1 MMEHGD
7 AEDTILIIGATGFAG
22 GALARELR
30 SRSKPVRAMVRPDTD
45 SDPSV
50 LREIGVELVEGD
62 ITNREDVARAC
73 EGVAKA
79 YNFASP
85 FRSAKPSDQYFWDVN
100 VGGVDHL
107 VCAAQKHG
115 LERFVHCSTIGVHGD
130 VQEIPCHEESLLN
143 PGDVY
148 QETKVEGE
156 KVVQEAFDDGARGVI
171 MRPSSMYGP
180 GDTRMLK
187 LFRMVHNGVFVM
199 FGSGEVWFHPAYIDD
214 LVRGFLLCGKK
225 EEALREAFILAGP
238 EPVYLSELV
247 ELVADAVDVE
257 PPRMRFPV
265 KPLMMA
271 AKTCEA
277 VCEPLG
283 IEPPLHERR
292 VGFFTK
298 NRYFT
303 YEKARRV
310 LGYEPQVSHEEG
322 MKRTAQWYF
331 ENGYLG

>member
-1 MMEHGD
+1 MEPP
-7 AEDTILIIGATGFAG
+7 DTTDDPVLIIGATGFAG
-22 GALARELR
+22 GALAQELR
-30 SRSKPVRAMVRPDTD
+30 RRGAPVRALVRPDSP
-45 SDPSV
+45 SDPAP
-50 LREIGVELVEGD
+50 LQEMGVELVAGD
-62 ITNREDVARAC
+62 ITNRDDVVRAC

-107 VCAAQKHG
+107 VHAAQKHG

-130 VQEIPCHEESLLN
+130 VQEIPCCEDSPLN

-148 QETKVEGE
+148 QKTKVEGE
-156 KVVQEAFDDGARGVI
+156 KVVWDAFDNGARGVI

-187 LFRMVHNGVFVM
+187 LFRMVHRGVFVM

-214 LVRGFLLCGKK
+214 LVRGFLLCGRKDA
-225 EEALREAFILAGP
+225 ALQDVFILAGP
-238 EPVYLSELV
+238 EPVYLADLV
-247 ELVADAVDVE
+247 TLVADAVEVE
-257 PPRMRFPV
+257 PPRLQFPV

-271 AKTCEA
+271 AKACEA
-277 VCEPLG
+277 VCQPLG

-303 YEKARRV
+303 YEKAREH
-310 LGYEPQVSHEEG
+310 LGYEPQVPHAEG

-331 ENGYLG
+331 ENGFL

>member
-1 MMEHGD
+1 MERSD
-7 AEDTILIIGATGFAG
+7 TEETILVIGATGFAG

-30 SRSKPVRAMVRPDTD
+30 RRGESVRAMVRPDSD
-45 SDPSV
+45 SDPSA
-50 LREIGVELVEGD
+50 LKEIGVELVEGD
-62 ITNREDVARAC
+62 ITNRRDVEWAC
-73 EGVAKA
+73 EGVTRA

-100 VGGVDHL
+100 VGGVDNL
-107 VCAAQKHG
+107 VRAAQKHG

-130 VQEIPCHEESLLN
+130 VQEIPCREDSPLN

-156 KVVQEAFDDGARGVI
+156 QAVQDAFRNGARGVI

-187 LFRMVHNGVFVM
+187 LFRMVYNGVFVM

-214 LVRGFLLCGKK
+214 LVRGFILCGEK
-225 EEALREAFILAGP
+225 EEALGEVFILAGP

-247 ELVADAVDVE
+247 ELVADAVGVE
-257 PPRMRFPV
+257 PPRMKFPV
-265 KPLMMA
+265 KPLMMT
-271 AKTCEA
+271 AKACEA
-277 VCEPLG
+277 VCKPLGVEPL
-283 IEPPLHERR
+283 LHERR

-303 YEKARRV
+303 YEKARRQ

-322 MKRTAQWYF
+322 MSRTAQWYF